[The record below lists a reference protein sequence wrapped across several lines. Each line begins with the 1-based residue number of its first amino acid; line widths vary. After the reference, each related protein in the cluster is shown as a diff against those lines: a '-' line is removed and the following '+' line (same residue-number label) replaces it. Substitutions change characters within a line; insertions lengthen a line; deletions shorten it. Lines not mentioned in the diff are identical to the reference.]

1 MSKHKSE
8 VLTVK
13 IQLKVKFPQAV
24 ITKIR
29 TLPSVFRK
37 MFRAVAWPKTLDSC
51 SWHYVWKTINLCSGK
66 VALTV
71 FTEIC
76 SVSFF
81 LEIKIYCS
89 QKNSMGTDR
98 ENVVLGNLCV
108 LKASVRYR
116 QKPSF
121 LSKNIYLYNLYYL
134 AAPKTLNTRGEVLY
148 FK

>member
-13 IQLKVKFPQAV
+13 IQLKVKFPQVV
-24 ITKIR
+24 ITKIK
-29 TLPSVFRK
+29 TLPLVFRK
-37 MFRAVAWPKTLDSC
+37 IFRTAIWRKTRDSC
-51 SWHYVWKTINLCSGK
+51 FWHYVWKTIDLCSGK
-66 VALTV
+66 VVLTV
-71 FTEIC
+71 FTEMC

-98 ENVVLGNLCV
+98 ENVVLGNLCA
-108 LKASVRYR
+108 LKANVRYR